1 MTTDEGSSK
10 TAMLSCLTTSETP
23 KWNKCKTFGAASS
36 LLKEFRGD
44 ASSWL
49 AFLASTLSTP
59 NGNGVVFVKFSRSL
73 STQHSLLLCLEVA
86 GSVEAGSVGSFSR
99 FARTSAAL
107 ALHKAW
113 TCMNLHELMKSYEV
127 YNLVILQRQIL
138 LQLLRAP
145 FHHEMTQQYTLSK
158 YDWRARRLGPKT
170 CICKMQFTKTEKQRC
185 WNIEPVT
192 IFDSWILTPVPLK
205 GTLQAYKD
213 LSELSELGRRT
224 LLSAPLFG
232 DEACSPALHLG
243 SSKTVAIRA
252 KQWKNVNSFSY
263 CFSMNFL
270 CIIIKQQFM
279 KWFIEWFV
287 GPSSARPA
295 GSGSEE
301 GEQLLN

>member
-36 LLKEFRGD
+36 LLKEFRCD

-59 NGNGVVFVKFSRSL
+59 NGNGVVFAKFSRSL

-113 TCMNLHELMKSYEV
+113 TCMNLHELMKLYEV

-138 LQLLRAP
+138 LQLLRAA

-170 CICKMQFTKTEKQRC
+170 CICKMQFIKTEKQKC
-185 WNIEPVT
+185 WNIEPTLT
-192 IFDSWILTPVPLK
+192 IFDMNPNSCAQRNPRTWV
-205 GTLQAYKD
+205 
-213 LSELSELGRRT
+213 SELGRRT

-243 SSKTVAIRA
+243 SSKAVAIRA
-252 KQWKNVNSFSY
+252 KQWKHVNSFSY

-270 CIIIKQQFM
+270 GIVIKQQFM
-279 KWFIEWFV
+279 NWFIEWFV
-287 GPSSARPA
+287 GPSSARPV